1 MEPRINLLPNSGV
14 FSLTLVSLA
23 HFMVFNEPLS
33 ICIPVSW
40 NHYSLLLATKGI
52 FEQ

>member
-14 FSLTLVSLA
+14 FSLLLVSFA
-23 HFMVFNEPLS
+23 HFVVSNEPSS
-33 ICIPVSW
+33 IYIPVSW
-40 NHYSLLLATKGI
+40 NHYSLLLATKVI